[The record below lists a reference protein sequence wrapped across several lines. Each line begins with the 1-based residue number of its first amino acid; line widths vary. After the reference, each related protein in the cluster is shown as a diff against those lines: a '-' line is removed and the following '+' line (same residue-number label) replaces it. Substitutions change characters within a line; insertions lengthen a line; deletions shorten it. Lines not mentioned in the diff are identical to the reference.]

1 MTFADLK
8 LNKQLLNALQDLDF
22 TTPTVIQEKTMAP
35 IMSGKDVLGIAQT
48 GTGKTFAYLLPVLQ
62 LWKYNEKK
70 TPQIMIIV
78 PTRELVAQVVEEVEK
93 LIKYTSFE
101 VTGVYGGTNIKTQ
114 MNAIVAGVDMV
125 VGTPGRLMD
134 LMLNGTIKT
143 TLVKKLVID
152 EVDEM
157 LNLGFR
163 TQIKNIMDLL
173 PIKHQTI
180 MFSATITEEVEV
192 LIEYNV
198 NELYKIETAPTGTPL
213 ENIAQLAYEVPNFNT
228 KINLLKYLL
237 ANDKTMTK
245 VLVFA
250 GSKRFADMVDVQI
263 ENDFPGQIAV
273 IHGNKGQN
281 LRFKTVEDFE
291 KGKCRILIASD
302 LISRGLDITSVSH
315 VINLD
320 VPHIPEN
327 YIHRIGRTGRAKEK
341 GAAISFITETD
352 EPKKTKVEELMGMK
366 IPLVEMPKEVEISTL
381 LIPEERPEI
390 KMKILEVKRPHVE
403 AKGKA
408 FHEKKERNKKVN
420 MKVSREDKKK
430 IKYGKKYKKEHRK

>member
-8 LNKQLLNALQDLDF
+8 LNKQLLNALEENGY
-22 TTPTVIQEKTMAP
+22 TTPTIIQQKALSP

-48 GTGKTFAYLLPVLQ
+48 GTGKTFAYLLPILQ
-62 LWKYNEKK
+62 MWKYNDKK

-78 PTRELVAQVVEEVEK
+78 PTRELVVQVVEEVKK
-93 LIKYTSFE
+93 LTGSMSFE
-101 VTGVYGGTNIKTQ
+101 VTGVYGGANIKTH
-114 MNAIVAGVDMV
+114 MNAIAEGVDMV

-173 PIKHQTI
+173 PLKHQTI

-198 NELYKIETAPTGTPL
+198 NELYKVETAPTGTPL
-213 ENIAQLAYEVPNFNT
+213 ENITQLAYEVPNFNT
-228 KINLLKYLL
+228 KINLLRHLL
-237 ANDKTMTK
+237 AEDKTMTK
-245 VLVFA
+245 VIVFA

-263 ENDFPGQIAV
+263 ENNFPGQIAV

-281 LRFKTVEDFE
+281 IRFKTVEDFE
-291 KGKCRILIASD
+291 TGKCRVLIASD
-302 LISRGLDITSVSH
+302 LISRGLDISSVSH
-315 VINLD
+315 VINMD

-341 GAAISFITETD
+341 GTAITFVTEAD
-352 EPKKTKVEELMGMK
+352 HQNKIKVEELMDMK
-366 IPLVEMPKEVEISTL
+366 IPMAQMPKEVEVSFV
-381 LIPEERPEI
+381 LIQEEKPEV
-390 KMKILEVKRPHVE
+390 KMKILEVRRPQVE
-403 AKGKA
+403 AKGEA
-408 FHEKKERNKKVN
+408 FHEKKEKNKKVN
-420 MKVSREDKKK
+420 KKVSREDKKK
-430 IKYGKKYKKEHRK
+430 IKYGKKYKKEHRR

>member
-8 LNKQLLNALQDLDF
+8 LNKQLLTALEELGY
-22 TTPTVIQEKTMAP
+22 TTPTTIQQKAMAP
-35 IMSGKDVLGIAQT
+35 VMSGKDVLGIAQT
-48 GTGKTFAYLLPVLQ
+48 GTGKTFAYLLPILQ
-62 LWKYNEKK
+62 MWRYDKKK

-93 LIKYTSFE
+93 LTGSMSFE
-101 VTGVYGGTNIKTQ
+101 VTGVYGGANIKTH
-114 MNAIVAGVDMV
+114 MNAIASGVDMV

-173 PIKHQTI
+173 PVKHQTI

-198 NELYKIETAPTGTPL
+198 NELHKVEAAPTGTPL
-213 ENIAQLAYEVPNFNT
+213 ENITQLGYEVPNFNT
-228 KINLLKYLL
+228 KINLLKHLL
-237 ANDKTMTK
+237 STDKTMTK

-250 GSKRFADMVDVQI
+250 GSKRYADMVDVQI
-263 ENDFPGQIAV
+263 ENKFPGQIAV

-281 LRFKTVEDFE
+281 VRFRTVEDFE
-291 KGKCRILIASD
+291 AGKCRILIASD
-302 LISRGLDITSVSH
+302 LISRGLDISSVSH
-315 VINLD
+315 VINMD
-320 VPHIPEN
+320 IPHIPEN
-327 YIHRIGRTGRAKEK
+327 YIHRIGRTGRADKK
-341 GAAISFITETD
+341 GTAISFITEAD
-352 EPKKTKVEELMGMK
+352 ESNKIKVEELMDMK
-366 IPLVEMPKEVEISTL
+366 IPLADLPDEVEISYV
-381 LIPEERPEI
+381 LIPDEKPEV
-390 KMKILEVKRPHVE
+390 KMKILEVKRPKVE

-408 FHEKKERNKKVN
+408 FHEKKEKNKKVN
-420 MKVSREDKKK
+420 KKVSREDKKK
-430 IKYGKKYKKEHRK
+430 IKYGKNYKKEHRR